1 MATVVSD
8 PPIKLD
14 VENML
19 FVSLKT
25 FETVFQDNRPVC
37 LPPGGSYYSLNLQ
50 QRLQRAFPSLHRDT
64 TIVGILQ
71 DAADE
76 VSHLTGDALLH
87 LPAEQFPMIL

>member
-8 PPIKLD
+8 PSIKLD
-14 VENML
+14 VENLL
-19 FVSLKT
+19 FVSLKA
-25 FETVFQDNRPVC
+25 FETVFEDKRPIC
-37 LPPGGSYYSLNLQ
+37 LPPDGSYYSLNLQ

-64 TIVGILQ
+64 AIVGILQ